1 MKFNFKSIDDLP
13 DADELLMIIDRAKKL
28 QKVETRI
35 MDSINRAI
43 NHHQD
48 ETEIGFPLNEFDDDM
63 ILMVSSR
70 LRQKGYKTLLI
81 ESGVSYKVIMRLSWS
96 DKEGETQ

>member
-1 MKFNFKSIDDLP
+1 MKFNFKSIEELP
-13 DADELLMIIDRAKKL
+13 DANELAMAIDRAEKL
-28 QKVETRI
+28 QKVEAEV
-35 MDSINRAI
+35 MKSINWAI